1 MVAATT
7 SLQTTHVESHKN
19 TIPDHGESACSI
31 GSMVIDDTVTSSNDT
46 NQQSSLISELPK
58 QLIFAVA
65 AKHQQVNVSG
75 FTSYFS
81 FYSEFN
87 SHAKAALISYLYQKS
102 LP

>member
-1 MVAATT
+1 
-7 SLQTTHVESHKN
+7 LYQWLVESHKN
-19 TIPDHGESACSI
+19 TIPDHGESAYSI
-31 GSMVIDDTVTSSNDT
+31 GSVVIDDTVTSSNDT

-75 FTSYFS
+75 FKSYFS

-87 SHAKAALISYLYQKS
+87 GHAKAALISYLYQKS